1 MPKHKE
7 ATATTRHRDRT
18 LKRNVLLSWSGY
30 RPRTAADGPV
40 LLAAHND
47 TGQTLHIDSATGTV
61 VIAPGSWAV
70 VAQDNRFRSCTD
82 MVFRLKYE
90 PTEDSQ

>member
-7 ATATTRHRDRT
+7 ATATTIHRDRT

-30 RPRTAADGPV
+30 RCRTAADGSV

-47 TGQTLHIDSATGTV
+47 TGKTLHIDSATGTV
-61 VIAPGSWAV
+61 VIAPGSWAI

-82 MVFRLKYE
+82 TVFQLKYE
-90 PTEDSQ
+90 PTEDSE